1 MKKYIG
7 RVCIALSILTN
18 TLFGGKNNQTVS
30 ARQWYRKNKSQWNFC
45 WLINFAFADSRHC
58 EKSWIKWEI
67 INSSIQHYDG
77 MTKVVDIPKKIEDNI
92 SLIDKARRAG
102 L

>member
-18 TLFGGKNNQTVS
+18 TVFGGKNNQTVS
-30 ARQWYRKNKSQWNFC
+30 ARQWYRKMESQWNFC
-45 WLINFAFADSRHC
+45 WLINFLFADSRHC

-67 INSSIQHYDG
+67 INSSIKHYDG
-77 MTKVVDIPKKIEDNI
+77 MTKVVDIPKKIEYNI

>member
-18 TLFGGKNNQTVS
+18 TIFGGKNNQTVS
-30 ARQWYRKNKSQWNFC
+30 ARQWYRKNKGQWNFC
-45 WLINFAFADSRHC
+45 WLINFLFANSRHC
-58 EKSWIKWEI
+58 EMSWTKWEI
-67 INSSIQHYDG
+67 INSSIRHYDG
-77 MTKVVDIPKKIEDNI
+77 MTKIVDIPKKVEDNV